1 MNFLHLIVWFKRLA
15 WLLIFYF
22 ILRVL
27 FVLFNMHSFQTNT
40 FGEIFESFLVGL
52 PFDLSAIFISN
63 SLLTVCSLLPFRF
76 VDTAFYQKFLK
87 YLYWI
92 PNITFFWLNIADLE
106 YYKFIG
112 RRTIF
117 EIFGIVRDIGQQA
130 FNLMGAYWY
139 LFLILTILSYIFMK
153 GTPVTARI
161 NMVRVYAENDIIF
174 KNKYVKL
181 IVWILAIGTSVLIF
195 RGGLQEKPLRINQAF
210 SQHDVN
216 LGNLALNSTFTFL
229 TTIDAKGTQKVN
241 FFAENQQQLL
251 KRISRD
257 KAMHIDSGIV
267 KNRKPQNVV
276 VIILESFAKE
286 YMGYKNPYKG
296 YTPFLDSL
304 AKRGVFYENCF
315 ANGRE
320 SIIAMP
326 AITSSI
332 PQLIDEPFI
341 TTSYQSNNFYGL
353 GSILKSKGYSTS
365 FFHAAR
371 NGSMGFEGFSQQ
383 AGFGRYYGLDQYPE
397 TLKERDFDHNWGIF
411 DEPYLQYFA
420 KELSKENKP
429 FVSCVFTLS
438 SHHPYTIPAQ
448 YKSRFPKGK
457 ANVHESI
464 GYADFAL
471 KRFFET
477 ASKEAWFNNTLFII
491 TADHTQIN
499 TEPQYANILGAY
511 RVPLILFHGDEQVS
525 ENLRKVSNPYKVC
538 QHTDILPSILD
549 FLNINQN
556 SVLPFGESVFAN
568 TNGIALQYNSGTY
581 RMITQEDNQG
591 LFYLERGVEDRLK
604 FFNDVKKEEVLI
616 KNQDLYIKKLK
627 AYIQFYRNGLIEN
640 DWIIRN
646 TVK

>member
-15 WLLIFYF
+15 WLLIIYF

-27 FVLFNMHSFQTNT
+27 FVFFNLHSFQTNSIA
-40 FGEIFESFLVGL
+40 EILESFLVGL

-76 VDTAFYQKFLK
+76 VDTASYQQFLK

-92 PNITFFWLNIADLE
+92 PNSIFFWLNIADLE

-117 EIFGIVRDIGQQA
+117 EIFGIITDIGQQA

-139 LFLILTILSYIFMK
+139 LFLIWAAISYIFVK

-174 KNKYVKL
+174 RNKYVKP
-181 IVWILAIGTSVLIF
+181 IVWILALGMSVLIF
-195 RGGLQEKPLRINQAF
+195 RGGFQTKPLRINQAF
-210 SQHDVN
+210 SQHDTH
-216 LGNLALNSTFTFL
+216 LGNLALNTTFTFL
-229 TTIDAKGTQKVN
+229 TTIDAKGTEKVN
-241 FFAENQQQLL
+241 FFTENDHQLS
-251 KRISRD
+251 KRISRERIS
-257 KAMHIDSGIV
+257 HIDSTII
-267 KNRKPQNVV
+267 NSDKPQNVV
-276 VIILESFAKE
+276 VVILESFGKE

-304 AKRGVFYENCF
+304 AKNGIFYENCF

-326 AITSSI
+326 AITSAI

-353 GSILKSKGYSTS
+353 GTLLKPKGYATS
-365 FFHAAR
+365 FFHAAH

-383 AGFGRYYGLDQYPE
+383 AGFDKYYGLDQYPE
-397 TLKERDFDHNWGIF
+397 NLKERDYDHNWGIF

-420 KELSKENKP
+420 GELSKETKP
-429 FVSCVFTLS
+429 FVSCVFTIS
-438 SHHPYTIPAQ
+438 SHHPYTIPKP
-448 YKSRFPKGK
+448 YKGKFPKGSSK
-457 ANVHESI
+457 VHECI
-464 GYADFAL
+464 GYSDFAL

-477 ASKEAWFNNTLFII
+477 ASKQPWFQNTLFII

-499 TEPQYANILGAY
+499 TEPQYANALGAY
-511 RVPLILFHGDEQVS
+511 RVPLILFHGDKQILQ
-525 ENLRKVSNPYKVC
+525 NLQKVANPHKVC

-549 FLNINQN
+549 FLHINQDK
-556 SVLPFGESVFAN
+556 VLLFGESVFAR
-568 TNGIALQYNSGTY
+568 TSGIALQYESGTY
-581 RMITQEDNQG
+581 RMITDFGDNNLIYFEKNADNHIR
-591 LFYLERGVEDRLK
+591 LFDAANNSET
-604 FFNDVKKEEVLI
+604 FI
-616 KNQDLYIKKLK
+616 KNNSAYDDRLK

-640 DWIIRN
+640 DW
-646 TVK
+646 VSF

>member
-15 WLLIFYF
+15 WLLIIYF

-27 FVLFNMHSFQTNT
+27 FVFFNLHSFQTNT
-40 FGEIFESFLVGL
+40 FAEIFESFLVGF

-76 VDTAFYQKFLK
+76 VDTSSYQAFLK

-92 PNITFFWLNIADLE
+92 PNIVFFWLNIADLE

-117 EIFGIVRDIGQQA
+117 EIFSIISDIGQQA

-139 LFLILTILSYIFMK
+139 LFLIWAAISYIFVK

-174 KNKYVKL
+174 KNRYVKP
-181 IVWILAIGTSVLIF
+181 IVWFLAIGISVLVF

-210 SQHDVN
+210 SQHDTH

-241 FFAENQQQLL
+241 FFAENEQQLL
-251 KRISRD
+251 KRITRD
-257 KAMHIDSGIV
+257 RTSHIDSTIV
-267 KNRKPQNVV
+267 TTNKPQNVV
-276 VIILESFAKE
+276 VIILESFARE

-304 AKRGVFYENCF
+304 SRSGIFYENCF

-326 AITSSI
+326 AITSAI

-341 TTSYQSNNFYGL
+341 TTSYQSNNFNGL
-353 GSILKSKGYSTS
+353 GNILKPTGYSTA

-383 AGFGRYYGLDQYPE
+383 AGFNRYYGLDQYPK
-397 TLKERDFDHNWGIF
+397 TLKERDFDNNWGIY

-420 KELSKENKP
+420 AELSKEKKP

-448 YKSRFPKGK
+448 YKDKFPKGN

-464 GYADFAL
+464 GYADYAL
-471 KRFFET
+471 RRFFET
-477 ASKEAWFNNTLFII
+477 ISKQPWFDNTLFII

-499 TEPQYANILGAY
+499 TEPQYTNTLGAY
-511 RVPLILFHGDEQVS
+511 RVPLVLFHGNKQVLQS
-525 ENLRKVSNPYKVC
+525 LRKVTNPYKVC
-538 QHTDILPSILD
+538 QHADILPSILD
-549 FLNINQN
+549 FLHINQN
-556 SVLPFGESVFAN
+556 KVLPFGESVFAKS
-568 TNGIALQYNSGTY
+568 NGIALQYNSGTY
-581 RMITQEDNQG
+581 RMITQFGDKNII
-591 LFYLERGVEDRLK
+591 YLEKSIDEKTKLFDALTNDEVIIKSKRFYED
-604 FFNDVKKEEVLI
+604 
-616 KNQDLYIKKLK
+616 KLK

-640 DWIIRN
+640 DWV
-646 TVK
+646 TF